1 MPELETLQKEN
12 KKLKELLGEVYEMSF
27 LNDMI
32 DDLCKDRN
40 NDGVLLSYLSLQS
53 EIQEVLNLS
62 MTKKTAEKVENDLG
76 VKVDRSLHLQ
86 RHNGKG
92 WEKL

>member
-12 KKLKELLGEVYEMSF
+12 KKLKELLEEVYETSF
-27 LNDMI
+27 IDDMI

-40 NDGVLLSYLSLQS
+40 DDGVLLGHLSLRS

-62 MTKKTAEKVENDLG
+62 MTKKTAKKVENALG
-76 VKVDRSLHLQ
+76 VKVNRKH
-86 RHNGKG
+86 
-92 WEKL
+92 